1 MFRQSKLPP
10 FGNRKCKRS
19 NKIEDLAVL
28 DAVCAMKTADMA
40 VLVLDEAARHFHRQ
54 GLATAEAVMR
64 EGRALVV
71 AMGADV
77 WHLEEA
83 RDDAAR
89 LLRPLPP
96 GNGDENFGAAG
107 DAFATSAL
115 SSHSCK
121 VRNICS
127 IVRAKIVVRTEEKE
141 ENSPRGQTS
150 ACSSLAQGRPHDLV
164 LRLP

>member
-28 DAVCAMKTADMA
+28 DAVCAMKTANMA

-54 GLATAEAVMR
+54 GLAIAEAAMR
-64 EGRALVV
+64 QGRAFVM
-71 AMGADV
+71 AMGAD
-77 WHLEEA
+77 
-83 RDDAAR
+83 DATR

-115 SSHSCK
+115 SSHSCT
-121 VRNICS
+121 VRKICS

-150 ACSSLAQGRPHDLV
+150 ACSSLAQGRPHDLM

>member
-10 FGNRKCKRS
+10 FRRRKCKRS
-19 NKIEDLAVL
+19 IEDLAVL
-28 DAVCAMKTADMA
+28 DAVCAMKTTDMA
-40 VLVLDEAARHFHRQ
+40 VLNLDQAARHFHRQ
-54 GLATAEAVMR
+54 GLVIAEAVMR

-115 SSHSCK
+115 SSHSWNK
-121 VRNICS
+121 ARKNCS
-127 IVRAKIVVRTEEKE
+127 IVRAKIVAR
-141 ENSPRGQTS
+141 
-150 ACSSLAQGRPHDLV
+150 
-164 LRLP
+164 LRHL